1 MTSPAEVGAD
11 RRSRQRIAAVHITDY
26 ADPQFSP
33 EVAEMIELAK
43 PLADLLPL
51 EVDAICDQAVAD
63 LSAGG
68 REFTDFGDDLSG
80 GGAESFRVRMQA
92 LLDAYTA
99 VPELSHM
106 GRITVHTLFTQLV
119 RNRLLIADLL
129 ARHPEIH
136 DIEIAA
142 PIIIAGL
149 PRTGTTHLHNL
160 LSADPALRSLPYWE
174 SNEPVPLPTDV
185 IGPDGVD
192 PRWTRTAASCDFM
205 EAAMPYFKR
214 MHEMTPGHV
223 HEEIQL
229 LAIDFSSMFF
239 ETLAPIPAW
248 RDRFLA
254 TDQVPHY
261 EYMKTVLKVL
271 TFLRGG
277 ERWVLKSPQHLEQYP
292 AIRQVFPDATVVVTH
307 RDPVA
312 VTTSMV
318 TMIAYTERMQLRRVD
333 PHEIGALWS
342 DRLQRMLGSAVAER
356 DLLPESQSVDVR
368 FDDFMADDLATVAAI
383 YELAGQP
390 LDERARAAHAGYLA
404 SHQRERH
411 GGLVYDLA
419 DFALD
424 PDELRRGF
432 ADYTTRFL
440 T

>member
-1 MTSPAEVGAD
+1 MTTPAEVGAD
-11 RRSRQRIAAVHITDY
+11 RRSRQRIAPVHITDY
-26 ADPQFSP
+26 AEPQFSP
-33 EVAEMIELAK
+33 EVAAMIEAAK

-51 EVDAICDQAVAD
+51 EVDAICDQAAAE
-63 LSAGG
+63 LSASG
-68 REFTDFGDDLSG
+68 RKFSDFGEVDG
-80 GGAESFRVRMQA
+80 VESFRVRMAA
-92 LLDAYTA
+92 LLDAYAA
-99 VPELSHM
+99 VPNLSHM
-106 GRITVHTLFTQLV
+106 GRITVHALFTQLV
-119 RNRLLIADLL
+119 RNRMLIADLL

-136 DIEIAA
+136 EIEITA

-160 LSADPALRSLPYWE
+160 LSADPGLRSLPYWE
-174 SNEPVPLPTDV
+174 STEPVPLPTDS

-192 PRWTRTAASCDFM
+192 PRWTRTAAACDFM

-214 MHEMTPGHV
+214 MHEMTPDHV

-239 ETLAPIPAW
+239 ETLAPVPAW

-261 EYMKTVLKVL
+261 EYLKTVLKVL

-277 ERWVLKSPQHLEQYP
+277 QRWVLKSPQHLEQYP

-312 VTTSMV
+312 VTASMV
-318 TMIAYTERMQLRRVD
+318 TMIAYTQRMQHERVD
-333 PHEIGALWS
+333 PRAVGALWS

-356 DLLPESQSVDVR
+356 DLLPEAQSMDVR
-368 FDDFMADDLATVAAI
+368 FDEFMADDLATVAAI
-383 YELAGQP
+383 YELADQP
-390 LDERARAAHAGYLA
+390 LDDRARAAHAGYLA
-404 SHQRERH
+404 SHRRERH
-411 GGLVYDLA
+411 GGLAYDLA
-419 DFALD
+419 DFGLD
-424 PDELRRGF
+424 ATELARGF

-440 T
+440 S